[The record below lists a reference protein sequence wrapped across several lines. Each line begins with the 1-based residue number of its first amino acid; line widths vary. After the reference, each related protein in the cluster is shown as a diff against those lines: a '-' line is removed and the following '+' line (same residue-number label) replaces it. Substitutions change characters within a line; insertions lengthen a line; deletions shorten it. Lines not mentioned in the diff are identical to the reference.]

1 MGNSWERSFNE
12 TKVLPVLFPI
22 KTKEAYGNE
31 QMVPLV
37 KGVTSFFSRKDK
49 SKSFNYCVTYKQK
62 IKRVKLFTYFIHCE
76 DPSVCV

>member
-12 TKVLPVLFPI
+12 TKVLPVVFPI

-37 KGVTSFFSRKDK
+37 KGVTSFFSRKDRG
-49 SKSFNYCVTYKQK
+49 NLLIIV
-62 IKRVKLFTYFIHCE
+62 
-76 DPSVCV
+76 

>member
-37 KGVTSFFSRKDK
+37 KGVTSFFTRKDRGNLLILCNLQTKKK
-49 SKSFNYCVTYKQK
+49 SEIIYVFYP
-62 IKRVKLFTYFIHCE
+62 L
-76 DPSVCV
+76 